1 MAKKD
6 KLEKIKPNNLEVNDY
21 DFIICPNCGAEEVGK
36 FCPNCGQSNKDFN
49 KPLKEIGGDLLDSI
63 NLDIRLINTLIPFFT
78 KPGFLTQE
86 YFNGKRKR
94 YVPPMRM
101 YMFFSIL
108 FFFLVQYM
116 DTDKRN
122 DLVQVEGNISLNDLS
137 LSLSKDVSDS
147 LDISDQIIKMDID
160 TLSNKGEFLMNGLSP
175 KVITQIDIDTLSNK
189 DDVVINGFSAKDREK
204 IITEVSK
211 DTSTPAPIKEAII
224 GGMNAF
230 DKKEMFIDKFFK
242 YLSYV
247 LFLLM
252 PVFALIL
259 AMILWKS
266 RKLYVHHLIFSI
278 NFHSFI
284 FGFSSVMIILDKIIP
299 ESISEYL
306 MYLWWGI
313 PIYLLIGII
322 RFYKRK
328 LVGAFF
334 KVLGSLFIYI
344 LIISIVLLAITVY
357 IAKEFYV

>member
-1 MAKKD
+1 MAKKN
-6 KLEKIKPNNLEVNDY
+6 KLEKLKPNNLEVTDY

-101 YMFFSIL
+101 YMFVSIL
-108 FFFLVQYM
+108 FFFLVQYIDP
-116 DTDKRN
+116 DTRN
-122 DLVQVEGNISLNDLS
+122 DMVQIEGDVRLNDLS
-137 LSLSKDVSDS
+137 LTFSDDESDS
-147 LDISDQIIKMDID
+147 LNFGDQIA
-160 TLSNKGEFLMNGLSP
+160 
-175 KVITQIDIDTLSNK
+175 ITDIDTLSNK
-189 DDVVINGFSAKDREK
+189 DDLIINGFSAKDREK
-204 IITEVSK
+204 IISEVSK
-211 DTSTPAPIKEAII
+211 DTSTPAPVKEVII

-259 AMILWKS
+259 AMVLWKS

-284 FGFSSVMIILDKIIP
+284 FGFASVMIILGEIIP
-299 ESISEYL
+299 ESISEYYT
-306 MYLWWGI
+306 YLWWGI
-313 PIYLLIGII
+313 PIYLFIGIK

-328 LVGAFF
+328 LVGTFF
-334 KVLGSLFIYI
+334 KTFGSLLIYI
-344 LIISIVLLAITVY
+344 LIISIVLITMTVY
-357 IAKEFYV
+357 VAKEFYV